1 MKKFNQIKKML
12 FTLSLWAF
20 AGVVQALPT
29 PVALGNVGVSGT
41 VPLEVDL
48 PLSGAFSDTF
58 TFTLASGKSADISLF
73 TAFAGDALLDLPAIS
88 FQLLGASGAGTYLPD
103 LLADDVSLLAGFTFT
118 GLTAGSLYTLIVSG
132 DEAGLLGS
140 SYSLQMAA
148 HRLPEPATF
157 ALLLLSLGL
166 MGLASRFQINKKAA
180 HQ

>member
-1 MKKFNQIKKML
+1 MKKINQIQKML
-12 FTLSLWAF
+12 FALSFWAF
-20 AGVVQALPT
+20 AGLVQAAPT
-29 PVALGNVGVSGT
+29 PVALGTVGVSGT
-41 VPLEVDL
+41 VPLDVDL

-58 TFTLASGKSADISLF
+58 TFTLASGNSADISLF
-73 TAFAGDALLDLPAIS
+73 TAFAGDPLQDVPAIS
-88 FQLLGASGAGTYLPD
+88 FQLSGMSGAGTYLPD
-103 LLADDVSLLAGFTFT
+103 LFADDVSLLASFTFT

-166 MGLASRFQINKKAA
+166 MGVASRFQTNKKAA